1 MDGKKNR
8 LTLAEKAGFTA
19 LLLAVPLFFIAP
31 AWAVSVLLL
40 FLASCVIAPFLPAYG
55 FYLPVVSRGKGG
67 SRAVALTFDDGPSPA
82 STPVLLQLLARY
94 DLKATFF
101 VIGNQAEK
109 YPELIERIVAAGHK
123 VGNHS
128 WSHDNLLMFRSSD
141 TLAIDIKQT
150 QDVLARAGIRP
161 LAFRPPVGITGPRL
175 KAVLEDQQMFAVNFS
190 CRIHD
195 RGNRNIKNLAD
206 RTLGRLKPGDIIL
219 LHDLFSE
226 QTGFGEYWQAEL
238 DRFFSKLIQHY
249 QVLPLEE
256 LLERPVMVKFP

>member
-1 MDGKKNR
+1 M
-8 LTLAEKAGFTA
+8 FI
-19 LLLAVPLFFIAP
+19 AVPLFFIAP
-31 AWAVSVLLL
+31 VWAVLLLLL
-40 FLASCVIAPFLPAYG
+40 FLASCLIAPFLPACG
-55 FYLPVVSRGKGG
+55 FFLPVVSRGKTG

-101 VIGNQAEK
+101 VIGSQAEK
-109 YPELIERIVAAGHK
+109 YPELIAKILAAGHN

-141 TLAIDIKQT
+141 TLATDIKQT
-150 QDVLARAGIRP
+150 QDVLARVGIRP

-175 KAVLEDQQMFAVNFS
+175 KPILDDQQMFAVNFS
-190 CRIHD
+190 CRIYD

-206 RTLGRLKPGDIIL
+206 RTLGRLKTGDIIL
-219 LHDLFSE
+219 LHDLFPE

-238 DRFFSKLIQHY
+238 DRFFSELIQHY

-256 LLERPVMVKFP
+256 LIEQPVMVKLS

>member
-1 MDGKKNR
+1 M
-8 LTLAEKAGFTA
+8 FI
-19 LLLAVPLFFIAP
+19 AVPLFFIAP
-31 AWAVSVLLL
+31 GWAVLVLLF
-40 FLASCVIAPFLPAYG
+40 FLASCLIAPFLPAYG
-55 FYLPVVSRGKGG
+55 FFLPVVSRGKSGK
-67 SRAVALTFDDGPSPA
+67 SAVALTFDDGPSPA

-101 VIGNQAEK
+101 VIGRQAEK
-109 YPELIERIVAAGHK
+109 YPELIERIVAAGHN

-141 TLAIDIKQT
+141 TLATDIKQT
-150 QDVLARAGIRP
+150 QEVLARAGIRP

-175 KAVLEDQQMFAVNFS
+175 KKLLDEQEMFVVNFS
-190 CRIHD
+190 CRIYD

-206 RTLGRLKPGDIIL
+206 RTLGRLKAGDIVL
-219 LHDLFSE
+219 LHDLFPE
-226 QTGFGEYWQAEL
+226 QTGFGEYWQSEL

-256 LLERPVMVKFP
+256 LLERPVMVKL